1 MGKIKLFE
9 NFGNTDAYLI
19 IMKNDENE
27 TEKMGFGNMNGYIVL
42 GDSETAYIK
51 ANELTNGPDEEI
63 DMDEPEAFLGTTSV
77 IKLVNNPSLVEGEIV
92 GSDLYDLISEGTEDP
107 SDTIG
112 ALLNTLG

>member
-1 MGKIKLFE
+1 
-9 NFGNTDAYLI
+9 
-19 IMKNDENE
+19 
-27 TEKMGFGNMNGYIVL
+27 
-42 GDSETAYIK
+42 
-51 ANELTNGPDEEI
+51 
-63 DMDEPEAFLGTTSV
+63 MDEPEAFLGTTSV